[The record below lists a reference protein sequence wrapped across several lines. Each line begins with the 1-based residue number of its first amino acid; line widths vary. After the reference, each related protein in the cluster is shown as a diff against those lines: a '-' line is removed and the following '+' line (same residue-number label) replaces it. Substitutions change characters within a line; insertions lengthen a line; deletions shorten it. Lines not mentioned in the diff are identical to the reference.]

1 MKWLKIV
8 KMEKYFIILN
18 SDGDT
23 RVDCV
28 TKEVLLNR
36 INEEYYGP
44 REFLNNMPTESD
56 TNYWGDSILVIK
68 GSIVAPEAKTKIT
81 EYTID

>member
-1 MKWLKIV
+1 
-8 KMEKYFIILN
+8 MEKYFIIRN

-23 RVDCV
+23 HIECV
-28 TKEVLLNR
+28 TKDVLLAR
-36 INEEYYGP
+36 INEEYYGS
-44 REFLNNMPTESD
+44 REYFSNMPKNND

-68 GSIVAPEAKTKIT
+68 GSVVSPQAKTKIT